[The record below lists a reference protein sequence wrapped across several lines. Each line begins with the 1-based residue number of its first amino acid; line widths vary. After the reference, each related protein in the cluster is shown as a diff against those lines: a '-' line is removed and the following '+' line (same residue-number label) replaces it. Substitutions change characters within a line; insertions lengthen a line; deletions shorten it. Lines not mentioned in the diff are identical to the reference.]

1 MSAKDAAAYPCAH
14 ADHSQRDCAI
24 MQPADLIIY
33 NAHVFTANDAQPDAE
48 AVVVR
53 GNKITFVGSSAE
65 ALTWRTSHTR
75 VVDGNGRSLLP
86 GFIDTH
92 FHLAWGSQKLDG
104 VQLAGV
110 ATMAE
115 LATAVHAWLAENSN
129 ADWVAGYGLSY
140 GLPTPDEPLTR
151 HHLDQIVHDRPF
163 VLYTYDV
170 HSLFANSAALQ
181 QANIIHGAPHPL
193 ANGEVVVGADG
204 LATGELYEE
213 DATRLIRRVMPE
225 PDGAATLRLIQKG
238 LALAAAHGIT
248 SMHNM
253 DGDLAQGK
261 LYAALEEQNALT
273 LRLSLPYWVKPKTPL
288 AEMQRQTSQMRQSFS
303 SDKLRAGGVKFFMDG
318 VYESY
323 TAVTLDAYPDQPH
336 NFGEPIWDA
345 STFAKFATA
354 ADALGLQIAVH
365 ACGNGAVRRVLDGYE
380 AAQKVNGRRDSRH
393 RVEHIEMVHPADL
406 PRFAQLGVIAAMQPL
421 HAPDSAYQR
430 RRLAAAHCARK
441 LAARLRLANS
451 APGRGHPGVWQR
463 LAGGVAESAAGHC
476 RRRQPPAVAG
486 QRRAAGANPRRR
498 HLQLHPRRRLRRVP
512 GNQLRGSFKPG
523 FLADLVLLSD
533 NIFAIPPQEIGQLA
547 VDLTVCDGC
556 CGVRKGGK

>member
-1 MSAKDAAAYPCAH
+1 
-14 ADHSQRDCAI
+14 

-421 HAPDSAYQR
+421 HAPDSATSGDVWPQR
-430 RRLAAAHCARK
+430 IAPENWQHAFAWQTVRQAGATLVFGSDWPVVSLNPLLGIAAAV
-441 LAARLRLANS
+441 N
-451 APGRGHPGVWQR
+451 
-463 LAGGVAESAAGHC
+463 
-476 RRRQPPAVAG
+476 RQPWQANDASQAQTLADAICSYTRYAAYAEFQETTKG
-486 QRRAAGANPRRR
+486 Q
-498 HLQLHPRRRLRRVP
+498 L
-512 GNQLRGSFKPG
+512 KPG

-533 NIFAIPPQEIGQLA
+533 NIFAIPPQEIDQLS

-556 CGVRKGGK
+556 VVYEKEESEK